1 MKGSKEL
8 YYQLYLLTLTDEQ
21 LKRLYCSIL
30 YDNESNL
37 EEKLKLIHQ
46 EIDYR
51 KVIKGE

>member
-8 YYQLYLLTLTDEQ
+8 YFQLYLLTLSVDQ
-21 LKRLYCSIL
+21 LKKLYCSIL
-30 YDNESNL
+30 YDGENNL

-46 EIDYR
+46 ELDYR

>member
-8 YYQLYLLTLTDEQ
+8 YYQLYLLSLSVEQ
-21 LKRLYCSIL
+21 LKSLYCSIL